1 MPDRRRE
8 TLQPIIEENIRPGT
22 RVISDGW
29 AAYNDLHTF
38 GGGGVYVHDV
48 VVNAHNFVAPGDD
61 DIHTQSIESLWKRS
75 KKKLRNGS
83 GTSAQLFPSYIK
95 EAMWRENV
103 PRSEGKEVFACFL
116 RLVASKYVV

>member
-48 VVNAHNFVAPGDD
+48 VVHAHNFVAPGDD
-61 DIHTQSIESLWKRS
+61 DIHTQSIESLWKTS
-75 KKKLRNGS
+75 KKNCEMGAAPVQTILKLH
-83 GTSAQLFPSYIK
+83 
-95 EAMWRENV
+95 
-103 PRSEGKEVFACFL
+103 
-116 RLVASKYVV
+116 